1 MLFFNYVGEQ
11 SGDQFGDNF
20 GDHFGDHFFPS
31 QFGIGLQFDEVTPN
45 FQNECAKDSHP
56 PNEQADC
63 KELFAGVEKP
73 PDKGLLDAG
82 ISSLISLLAL
92 GPSNLGLRSGAGLEN
107 PDLVSRFFLGIKGAL
122 NSSSNFDWVSRF

>member
-1 MLFFNYVGEQ
+1 MQIILE
-11 SGDQFGDNF
+11 
-20 GDHFGDHFFPS
+20 
-31 QFGIGLQFDEVTPN
+31 LLFDEVTPN

-82 ISSLISLLAL
+82 ISQFAHFNFSLV
-92 GPSNLGLRSGAGLEN
+92 GPSNSGLRSGAGLGFEIF
-107 PDLVSRFFLGIKGAL
+107 VIKGAL
-122 NSSSNFDWVSRF
+122 NSSTNFDWVSRF

>member
-1 MLFFNYVGEQ
+1 MQIILE
-11 SGDQFGDNF
+11 
-20 GDHFGDHFFPS
+20 
-31 QFGIGLQFDEVTPN
+31 LLFDEVTPN

-63 KELFAGVEKP
+63 KELFGGVEKP

-82 ISSLISLLAL
+82 INLFAHFNFSLGAVQFRIAQWC
-92 GPSNLGLRSGAGLEN
+92 GAGK
-107 PDLVSRFFLGIKGAL
+107 SRLGFEIFVIKGAL